1 MGRQPLASARLPSQ
15 RATAEVRLEAASRAD
30 AERQLKE
37 RDAELAQRTNEYSA
51 ARARVRQLEKDLKER
66 GQYRR
71 SKSNSQSTHDRY
83 AQEIASML
91 EDYDISEAASLL
103 AAALVK
109 LEKKH
114 SVDLK
119 QQLLDTKPLAKA
131 MHDRDEKT
139 VGVIAKNIRENIFTP
154 EKFAMLRLVVNNS
167 LRECELGCGIAYRA
181 RSLLHFMIN
190 PTGDW
195 ADCSFRPNDKPGRGA
210 ASQKQYRMWQDPG
223 NLFRTP
229 A

>member
-1 MGRQPLASARLPSQ
+1 M
-15 RATAEVRLEAASRAD
+15 EAASRAD

-37 RDAELAQRTNEYSA
+37 RDAELAQRTSEYSA

-167 LRECELGCGIAYRA
+167 LRECELMHQTFKHEHFEDGTKKRYRLHPDHKEPFPELFAIAD
-181 RSLLHFMIN
+181 I
-190 PTGDW
+190 
-195 ADCSFRPNDKPGRGA
+195 K
-210 ASQKQYRMWQDPG
+210 
-223 NLFRTP
+223 
-229 A
+229 